1 MIQSALGADP
11 DSLLPPSG
19 QTVHNPDLLPPS
31 HRPRRKRKQTK
42 HWYNLFIETTPA
54 RDALITP
61 SFHGFGEY
69 GPPVRGYPGYAAPGY
84 AAPGYAPRG
93 PGGLPTN
100 QASLDVKAFI
110 PAQYEHVRLTPLTG
124 ILVIAGFVGVVSLI
138 QRHKIVTK

>member
-1 MIQSALGADP
+1 MVQSSLGADP

-31 HRPRRKRKQTK
+31 RSRSRKKKQSK
-42 HWYNLFIETTPA
+42 HWYNLFIETTPD
-54 RDALITP
+54 RDALIAP
-61 SFHGFGEY
+61 SFHGFGQGY
-69 GPPVRGYPGYAAPGY
+69 APSVRGYPPGG
-84 AAPGYAPRG
+84 GYAPRG

-124 ILVIAGFVGVVSLI
+124 ILAIAGFVGVVSLI
-138 QRHKIVTK
+138 QRHKVVAK